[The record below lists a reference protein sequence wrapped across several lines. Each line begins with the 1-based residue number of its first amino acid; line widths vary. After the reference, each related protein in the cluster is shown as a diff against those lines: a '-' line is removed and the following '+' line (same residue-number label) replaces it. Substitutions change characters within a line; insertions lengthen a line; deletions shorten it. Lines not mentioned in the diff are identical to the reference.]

1 MVTAPSLW
9 LRQADALLNLLKAT
23 HYKLLLSHSEVTG
36 SAQPSS
42 QFAEYITTTR
52 DKQVR
57 GGGNDIVGAKYLF
70 MNLI

>member
-1 MVTAPSLW
+1 M
-9 LRQADALLNLLKAT
+9 LNLLKAT

-52 DKQVR
+52 DKQAR
-57 GGGNDIVGAKYLF
+57 DGGSEVCE
-70 MNLI
+70 M

>member
-57 GGGNDIVGAKYLF
+57 DRGNDIAGAKSLF
-70 MNLI
+70 INLQ